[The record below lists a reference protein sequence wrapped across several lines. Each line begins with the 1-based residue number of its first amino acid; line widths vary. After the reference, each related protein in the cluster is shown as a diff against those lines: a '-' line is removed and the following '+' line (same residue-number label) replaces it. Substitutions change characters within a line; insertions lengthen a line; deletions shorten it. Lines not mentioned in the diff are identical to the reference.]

1 VAILDRGQG
10 SIHETCVAILPALDP
25 PLVTTW
31 PCFTEAMHF
40 LGRARGWSGR
50 QSLWRLVE
58 EGVLRIHEP
67 RPQEIPRMM
76 ALMEKYDDLPMDLAD
91 SSIVVAAESL
101 GVNRVFTLDSDFTV
115 YRINGT
121 QAFEVFPRR

>member
-1 VAILDRGQG
+1 
-10 SIHETCVAILPALDP
+10 
-25 PLVTTW
+25 
-31 PCFTEAMHF
+31 
-40 LGRARGWSGR
+40 
-50 QSLWRLVE
+50 
-58 EGVLRIHEP
+58 
-67 RPQEIPRMM
+67 MM

-121 QAFEVFPRR
+121 QAFEVFPLR